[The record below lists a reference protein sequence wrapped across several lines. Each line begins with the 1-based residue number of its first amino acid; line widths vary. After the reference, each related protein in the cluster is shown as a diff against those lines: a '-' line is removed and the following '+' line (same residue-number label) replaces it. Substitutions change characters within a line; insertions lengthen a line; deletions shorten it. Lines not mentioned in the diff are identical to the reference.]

1 MGVELIPEEVRKRYR
16 VEDRDHACAILAT
29 DFPNEFKDMCDCL
42 TTFSLKRS
50 AILTPGGGKS
60 LISKEI
66 DKFLSDRGWDEK
78 SFNIEIRVFQ
88 KAMPVPTYRIDNFKN
103 RVGLEVEWNNKT
115 EFYDRDLNNFRLLKE
130 LRVLAVGVIVTR
142 MSELQD
148 LFNKLG
154 KGPSYGPSTT
164 HWKKLIPKVD
174 GVQRY
179 EVFTRISV
187 DTFRGPRIPP
197 SPYLS
202 SAGVAAESCLGRAGS
217 SDATVVVRR
226 CECRHQRARIR
237 SCEAI

>member
-1 MGVELIPEEVRKRYR
+1 MRDRYHIEQR
-16 VEDRDHACAILAT
+16 GHACSILAS
-29 DFPNEFKDMCDCL
+29 DFPNEFQDIIDCL
-42 TTFSLKRS
+42 DGFVLRKSH
-50 AILTPGGGKS
+50 ILTPGGGKS
-60 LISKEI
+60 PISAGL
-66 DKFLSDRGWDEK
+66 DGFLHRRGWKER
-78 SFNIEIRVFQ
+78 SFDIKILVDD
-88 KAMPVPTYRIDNFKN
+88 KPIPLPTHKIDNFKN
-103 RVGLEVEWNNKT
+103 EVGLEVEWNNKT